1 MQYADTLLIV
11 VHEVEIQTPT
21 NVCISTILLQLT
33 RWLAW
38 GGFRWLVRV
47 KKEENPSSSSNP
59 FLPVVV
65 VTVVVVLVVLGGR
78 SIV

>member
-11 VHEVEIQTPT
+11 VHLHVEIQTPT

-38 GGFRWLVRV
+38 GGLGWLVGV
-47 KKEENPSSSSNP
+47 KKGNKTPLRRTLSY
-59 FLPVVV
+59 LGIV
-65 VTVVVVLVVLGGR
+65 VVVVLVVLGG
-78 SIV
+78 